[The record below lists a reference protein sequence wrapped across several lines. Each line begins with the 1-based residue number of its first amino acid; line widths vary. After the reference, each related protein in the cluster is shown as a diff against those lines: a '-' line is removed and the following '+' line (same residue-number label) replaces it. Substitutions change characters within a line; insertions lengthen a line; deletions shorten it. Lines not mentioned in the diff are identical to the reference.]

1 MTGFCVVRFEALIPE
16 ISPVRDDRL
25 AAADAEAHADSTE
38 GGEPVGASA
47 SQSSRPRKPRD
58 SLNKAVIIDA
68 ALVIAER
75 DGLDGLTF
83 QALGDELGAHAT
95 SIYRHF
101 RDKDEFLLEMLDTLR
116 NRSYGDAIEPTGDW
130 RQDVRLLAGH
140 IRAHY
145 LRYAQFA
152 QQMSVRSTHRPI
164 EFTNLELTL
173 DALDRAGLTPD
184 EAVVY
189 TRLLGN
195 YMRSMSSFEA
205 AVTCLEPELRAK
217 DRMQMQFG
225 AQALA
230 PDEFPHL
237 VSVAN
242 SLLPLD
248 DPRIF
253 DIGLEAILDAI
264 EKLGADRRTR

>member
-1 MTGFCVVRFEALIPE
+1 MAEYGIGSGDTEAITDGTGATQ
-16 ISPVRDDRL
+16 
-25 AAADAEAHADSTE
+25 AAGT
-38 GGEPVGASA
+38 SA
-47 SQSSRPRKPRD
+47 SKSNRPRKPRD
-58 SLNKAVIIDA
+58 SLNKALIIDA

-75 DGLDGLTF
+75 DGLEGLTF
-83 QALGDELGAHAT
+83 QALGNELGAHAT

-116 NRSYGDAIEPTGDW
+116 DRSYGDAIEPTGNW
-130 RQDVRLLAGH
+130 REDVRLLAGH

-173 DALDRAGLTPD
+173 AALDRAGLTPD
-184 EAVVY
+184 EAVIY

-195 YMRSMSSFEA
+195 YIRSMSSFEA

-230 PDEFPHL
+230 LDEFPHL
-237 VSVAN
+237 VSAAT

-264 EKLGADRRTR
+264 EALGASRRSN

>member
-1 MTGFCVVRFEALIPE
+1 M
-16 ISPVRDDRL
+16 RDDSVASSETR
-25 AAADAEAHADSTE
+25 ASTGSVG
-38 GGEPVGASA
+38 GGEPSGAAA
-47 SQSSRPRKPRD
+47 SKSTRPRKPRD
-58 SLNKAVIIDA
+58 SLNKAIIIDA

-75 DGLDGLTF
+75 DGLDALTF
-83 QALGDELGAHAT
+83 QALGNELGAHAT

-116 NRSYGDAIEPTGDW
+116 DRSYGDAIEPTGNW
-130 RQDVRLLAGH
+130 REDVRLLAGH

-184 EAVVY
+184 EAVLY

-195 YMRSMSSFEA
+195 YIRSMSSFEA

-230 PDEFPHL
+230 PEEFPHL
-237 VSVAN
+237 VSAAG

-248 DPRIF
+248 DPRVF
-253 DIGLEAILDAI
+253 NLGLEAILDAI
-264 EKLGADRRTR
+264 DALGADRRTD